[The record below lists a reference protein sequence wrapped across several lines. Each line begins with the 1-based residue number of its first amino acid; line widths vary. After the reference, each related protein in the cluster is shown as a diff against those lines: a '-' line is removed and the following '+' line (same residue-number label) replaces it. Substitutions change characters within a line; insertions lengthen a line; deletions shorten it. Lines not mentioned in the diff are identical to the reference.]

1 MTTNAVAYLDHNAS
15 APMRPNVADSMLRA
29 MRFVGNPSSVH
40 RAGRNARSTI
50 ETARSD
56 VAQLIDTQGKADVIF
71 TSGGTEANNMAV
83 SGACRGHL
91 YVSAIEHPSV
101 LDAPALGSVSVLPVD
116 ASGVVDI
123 DNFELISRDAVS
135 GSMVSVML
143 ANNETGVIQPI
154 ARIAEVAHRHG
165 ILVHCDAVQ
174 AAGKMPISMKNL
186 GVDLLTLSAHKIG
199 GPQGVGALVVGHGI
213 ELKPLIKGGGQER
226 GRRAGTEN
234 VAGIAGFGTAARE
247 AMCDVL
253 DSPKLMSSRDD
264 LERRMLKLAPDAEV
278 FGAKVE
284 RLPNTTC
291 ISLPGIDA
299 EVQVMSLDLAGVL
312 VSSGSACS
320 SGKVGPSH
328 VLAAMGVLPDVAR
341 TAIRISQGQMTSEQ
355 DLNRLVEA
363 WAKLGQ
369 RSRGQDLKQRT
380 IRL

>member
-1 MTTNAVAYLDHNAS
+1 
-15 APMRPNVADSMLRA
+15 
-29 MRFVGNPSSVH
+29 
-40 RAGRNARSTI
+40 
-50 ETARSD
+50 
-56 VAQLIDTQGKADVIF
+56 
-71 TSGGTEANNMAV
+71 
-83 SGACRGHL
+83 
-91 YVSAIEHPSV
+91 
-101 LDAPALGSVSVLPVD
+101 
-116 ASGVVDI
+116 
-123 DNFELISRDAVS
+123 
-135 GSMVSVML
+135 
-143 ANNETGVIQPI
+143 
-154 ARIAEVAHRHG
+154 
-165 ILVHCDAVQ
+165 
-174 AAGKMPISMKNL
+174 MPISMKNL

-247 AMCDVL
+247 AICDVL

-264 LERRMLKLAPDAEV
+264 LERRMRELAPGAEV

-341 TAIRISQGQMTSEQ
+341 TAIRISQGQMTPEQ
-355 DLNRLVEA
+355 DLDRLVEA

-380 IRL
+380 IEL

>member
-1 MTTNAVAYLDHNAS
+1 
-15 APMRPNVADSMLRA
+15 
-29 MRFVGNPSSVH
+29 
-40 RAGRNARSTI
+40 
-50 ETARSD
+50 
-56 VAQLIDTQGKADVIF
+56 
-71 TSGGTEANNMAV
+71 MAV
-83 SGACRGHL
+83 SGACRGHF

-101 LDAPALGSVSVLPVD
+101 LDAPAPGSVSVLPVD

-247 AMCDVL
+247 AICDVL

-264 LERRMLKLAPDAEV
+264 LERRMRELAPGAEV

-341 TAIRISQGQMTSEQ
+341 TAIRISQGQMTPEQ
-355 DLNRLVEA
+355 DLDRLVEA

-380 IRL
+380 IEL